1 LHPLCK
7 SLIVRRVS
15 APRTAIVTGASSGIG
30 AATAIELGRG
40 GWRVALGARRV
51 ARIEAVAKQ
60 VEAEG
65 GQAFA
70 HALDVTSFASVDA
83 FCTAAES
90 ALGAID
96 LLVNNA
102 GQNMS
107 ARIDE
112 ATPDQLRL
120 DLEVNLLGAM
130 YMTRRVVPGMIARRA
145 GDVIFV
151 GSDAALRPRTF
162 QGAYNAAKAGLEA
175 FARVLEME
183 TEGSGVRSILVR
195 VGPTWSEFNS
205 QMPHDRLPEILASWK
220 YWGVLRHLNAMP
232 SENVARAI
240 VRAVAAPV
248 EESYTTVVE
257 VQPGGRSKE
266 YAK

>member
-1 LHPLCK
+1 M
-7 SLIVRRVS
+7 SS
-15 APRTAIVTGASSGIG
+15 PRTAIVTGASSGIG
-30 AATAIELGRG
+30 AATAVEMGRS
-40 GWRVALGARRV
+40 GWNVALGARR
-51 ARIEAVAKQ
+51 AERIEAVAKQ
-60 VEAEG
+60 VEAAG
-65 GQAFA
+65 GRAFA
-70 HALDVTSFASVDA
+70 HALDVTQPDSIDA
-83 FCTAAES
+83 FVAAAEE
-90 ALGAID
+90 ALGPVD

-112 ATPDQLRL
+112 ATVDELRL
-120 DLEVNLLGAM
+120 DVEVNLLGAM
-130 YMTRRVVPGMIARRA
+130 YMTRRVVPGMIARRV
-145 GDVIFV
+145 GDVIFI
-151 GSDAALRPRTF
+151 GSDAATRPRTF

-183 TEGSGVRSILVR
+183 TEGTGVRSILVR

-205 QMPHDRLPEILASWK
+205 QMPKDRLPEILASWK
-220 YWGVLRHLNAMP
+220 HWGILRSIHAMP
-232 SENVARAI
+232 SESVARAI

-248 EESYTTVVE
+248 EESYTTVIE

>member
-1 LHPLCK
+1 
-7 SLIVRRVS
+7 VQT
-15 APRTAIVTGASSGIG
+15 PRTAIVTGASSGIG
-30 AATAIELGRG
+30 AATALELCRR
-40 GWRVALGARRV
+40 GWRVALGARRIS
-51 ARIEAVAKQ
+51 RIEQVAKQ
-60 VEAEG
+60 VEGEG
-65 GQAFA
+65 GSAFA
-70 HALDVTSFASVDA
+70 HVLDVTDPASVDA
-83 FCTAAES
+83 FCTECES
-90 ALGAID
+90 QLGAIG

-102 GQNMS
+102 GQNLS

-112 ATPDQLRL
+112 ASYEELRL
-120 DLEVNLLGAM
+120 DVEVNLLGAM
-130 YMTRRVVPGMIARRA
+130 YMTRRIVPGMIARRV

-151 GSDAALRPRTF
+151 GSDSALRPRTF
-162 QGAYNAAKAGLEA
+162 QGAYNAAKAGLET
-175 FARVLEME
+175 FARVLAME
-183 TEGSGVRSILVR
+183 TEGTGLRSILIR

-220 YWGVLRHLNAMP
+220 HWGILRSLHAMP
-232 SENVARAI
+232 SESVARAI

>member
-1 LHPLCK
+1 M
-7 SLIVRRVS
+7 SS
-15 APRTAIVTGASSGIG
+15 PRTAIVTGASSGIG
-30 AATAIELGRG
+30 AATAVELGRS
-40 GWRVALGARRV
+40 GWNVALGARR
-51 ARIEAVAKQ
+51 AERIEAVAKQ

-65 GQAFA
+65 GRAFA
-70 HALDVTSFASVDA
+70 HALDVTRPDSIEA
-83 FCTAAES
+83 FVSAVEA
-90 ALGAID
+90 ALGAVD

-112 ATPDQLRL
+112 ASDDALRL
-120 DLEVNLLGAM
+120 DIEVNLLGAM
-130 YMTRRVVPGMIARRA
+130 YVTRRVVPGMIARRV
-145 GDVIFV
+145 GDVIFI
-151 GSDAALRPRTF
+151 GSDAAQRPRTY

-175 FARVLEME
+175 FARVLAME
-183 TEGSGVRSILVR
+183 TEGTGVRSILVR

-220 YWGVLRHLNAMP
+220 HWGILRSLHAMP
-232 SENVARAI
+232 SESAARAI
-240 VRAVAAPV
+240 LRAVAAPV

-266 YAK
+266 YAQ

>member
-1 LHPLCK
+1 MQ
-7 SLIVRRVS
+7 

-30 AATAIELGRG
+30 AATALELARA
-40 GWRVALGARRV
+40 GWHVALGARRGP
-51 ARIEAVAKQ
+51 RIEEVAKQ
-60 VEAEG
+60 VEAQG
-65 GQAFA
+65 GRAFA
-70 HALDVTSFASVDA
+70 HVLDVTRPDSVEA
-83 FCTAAES
+83 FCSAAES
-90 ALGAID
+90 ALGPIG

-107 ARIDE
+107 ARITE
-112 ATPDQLRL
+112 ATPEQLRL
-120 DLEVNLLGAM
+120 DVEVNLLGAM
-130 YMTRRVVPGMIARRA
+130 FMTRRIAPGMVERRV

-151 GSDAALRPRTF
+151 GSDGALRPRTY
-162 QGAYNAAKAGLEA
+162 QGAYNAAKAGIEA

-183 TEGSGVRSILVR
+183 TEGTGVRSILVR

-205 QMPHDRLPEILASWK
+205 QMPHDRLPEILQSWK

-232 SENVARAI
+232 SESVARAI

-248 EESYTTVVE
+248 EESYTTVIE

-266 YAK
+266 HAK

>member
-1 LHPLCK
+1 M
-7 SLIVRRVS
+7 SS
-15 APRTAIVTGASSGIG
+15 PRTAIVTGASSGIG
-30 AATAIELGRG
+30 AATAVELGRS
-40 GWRVALGARRV
+40 GWNVALGARR
-51 ARIEAVAKQ
+51 AERIEAVAKQ

-65 GQAFA
+65 GRAFA
-70 HALDVTSFASVDA
+70 HALDVTRPDSIEA
-83 FCTAAES
+83 FVSAVEA
-90 ALGAID
+90 ALGAVD

-112 ATPDQLRL
+112 ASDDALRL
-120 DLEVNLLGAM
+120 DIEVNLLGAM
-130 YMTRRVVPGMIARRA
+130 YVTRRVVPGMIARRV
-145 GDVIFV
+145 GDVIFI
-151 GSDAALRPRTF
+151 GSDAAQRPRTY

-175 FARVLEME
+175 FARVLAME
-183 TEGSGVRSILVR
+183 TEGTGVRSILIR

-220 YWGVLRHLNAMP
+220 EWGILRSLHAMP
-232 SENVARAI
+232 SVSAARAI

-257 VQPGGRSKE
+257 VQPGGRRKE
-266 YAK
+266 YAQ

>member
-1 LHPLCK
+1 MA
-7 SLIVRRVS
+7 RVES
-15 APRTAIVTGASSGIG
+15 PRTAIVTGASSGIG
-30 AATAIELGRG
+30 AATALEMGRL
-40 GWRVALGARRV
+40 GWRVALGARR
-51 ARIEAVAKQ
+51 ADRIEAVAKQ

-65 GQAFA
+65 GRAFA
-70 HALDVTSFASVDA
+70 HVLDVTRPDSIDA
-83 FCTAAES
+83 FLAAAEA
-90 ALGAID
+90 ALGPVD

-112 ATPDQLRL
+112 ATDEELRL
-120 DLEVNLLGAM
+120 DVEVNLLGAM
-130 YMTRRVVPGMIARRA
+130 YMTRRVVPGMIARRV

-151 GSDAALRPRTF
+151 GSDAAQRPRTF

-175 FARVLEME
+175 FARVLAME
-183 TEGSGVRSILVR
+183 TEGTGVRSILVR

-205 QMPHDRLPEILASWK
+205 QMPHGRLPEILTSWK
-220 YWGVLRHLNAMP
+220 HWGVLRNLHAMP
-232 SENVARAI
+232 SESVARAI